1 MIYVVDDFLEQ
12 SYYDF
17 YSYTIQNNENTEVVM
32 GEKSFYVQQVDGDFV
47 ETVCKIISK
56 KENKTIQPILSFFRC
71 ATDKLDNDLR
81 IHSDYI
87 IEGVK
92 PDRACVLY
100 MSKSEIEG
108 LNGTAFWE
116 HEYYGQKLPDY
127 VSNEEFDRM
136 IVEDSN
142 DVTKWKLKS
151 VIGNNEN
158 RLISYPSNYFH
169 SKYPATA
176 WEKGRY
182 VFVMFYKT
190 I

>member
-1 MIYVVDDFLEQ
+1 MIYVVDNFLEEA
-12 SYYDF
+12 F
-17 YSYTIQNNENTEVVM
+17 YNIHSDSLKNNANIEVVV
-32 GEKSFYVQQVDGDFV
+32 GEKSFYIQPASEEFV
-47 ETVCKIISK
+47 EVVCNVLSEKEK
-56 KENKTIQPILSFFRC
+56 KSIQPILSFFRC

-100 MSKSEIEG
+100 MSKSELED

-116 HEYYGQKLPDY
+116 HEHYGQSLPKD
-127 VSNEEFDRM
+127 VSHEEFDRM
-136 IVEDSN
+136 ILEDSN
-142 DVTKWKLKS
+142 DITKWKLKS

-158 RLISYPSNYFH
+158 RLVSYPSNYFH